1 MPGVRRCKRSESV
14 CAVEPSTHDSYDRF
28 ADKVGLF
35 PNLRAK
41 DNVFQGVF
49 VAVTTVV
56 GAALLGVIGGWPVG
70 VLGGAVLGLVVGG
83 LVSGGVLMVR
93 GLRRK

>member
-1 MPGVRRCKRSESV
+1 
-14 CAVEPSTHDSYDRF
+14 
-28 ADKVGLF
+28 
-35 PNLRAK
+35 
-41 DNVFQGVF
+41 
-49 VAVTTVV
+49 V